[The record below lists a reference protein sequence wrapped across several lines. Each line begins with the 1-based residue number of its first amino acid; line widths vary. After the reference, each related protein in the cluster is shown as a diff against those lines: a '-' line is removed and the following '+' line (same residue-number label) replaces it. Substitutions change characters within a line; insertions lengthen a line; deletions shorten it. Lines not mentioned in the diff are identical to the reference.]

1 MVSPGSARTV
11 VPAAGSGRPPA
22 RRRRRRSRSRTIG
35 RVVLVGVLA
44 MAVGAGTFV
53 GGLLAAPIDF
63 AVPPPAKSALLL
75 ASDGRTQF
83 ATIRPPERRDIV
95 PAADIPQVMRH
106 AIIAAEDERFLE
118 HKGVD
123 PLATVRAAYRDLT
136 GGHTQGGSTLT
147 QQYVKNVYIN
157 NDRNIKRKIKE
168 AALAVRLENRL
179 SKDQILTD
187 YLNVL
192 YLGNNVYGVQAA
204 ARYYFGVD
212 VKDLDKGPNGTRD
225 KTLALARASL
235 LAGIAPAPSAWNPVK
250 DFGTAR
256 ARQRYTLNQMIK
268 LNYVSP
274 AEASAAFG
282 RTVKPVKEALP
293 DLPTDAPEFA
303 DLVKA
308 QVQGKFK
315 SDAEQALF
323 QSGLRVKTT
332 MDNDLQ
338 TAASRALREVLPG
351 GVESPMAAVV
361 AVDIRNGDVKAMAT
375 LPRYPA

>member
-1 MVSPGSARTV
+1 MASHA
-11 VPAAGSGRPPA
+11 PA
-22 RRRRRRSRSRTIG
+22 RNVAPRPRRAAPVPPRARRRRRSRSRTVW

-44 MAVGAGTFV
+44 MMVAAGTFV

-63 AVPPPAKSALLL
+63 AVPPPAKSALLM

-83 ATIRPPERRDIV
+83 ATIPPPQRRTVV
-95 PAADIPQVMRH
+95 PAEDIPQVMRH

-157 NDRNIKRKIKE
+157 NDRNLKRKIKE

-212 VKDLDKGPNGTRD
+212 VKDLDKAPNGTRD
-225 KTLALARASL
+225 KTLALARASM

-250 DFGTAR
+250 DYTTAR
-256 ARQRYTLNQMIK
+256 SRQAYTRNQMCK
-268 LNYVSP
+268 LGFISSKP
-274 AEASAAFG
+274 PPEAS
-282 RTVKPVKEALP
+282 RRPVKPVKEALP
-293 DLPTDAPEFA
+293 
-303 DLVKA
+303 
-308 QVQGKFK
+308 
-315 SDAEQALF
+315 
-323 QSGLRVKTT
+323 
-332 MDNDLQ
+332 
-338 TAASRALREVLPG
+338 
-351 GVESPMAAVV
+351 
-361 AVDIRNGDVKAMAT
+361 
-375 LPRYPA
+375 